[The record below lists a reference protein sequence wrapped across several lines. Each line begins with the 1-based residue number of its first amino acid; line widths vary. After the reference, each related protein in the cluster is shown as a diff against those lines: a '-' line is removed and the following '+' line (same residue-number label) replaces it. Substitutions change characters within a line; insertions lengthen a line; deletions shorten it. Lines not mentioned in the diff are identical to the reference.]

1 MLNKLIEH
9 DILLVN
15 MKGCAYVARPTK
27 DGLDY
32 FPLDVDTF
40 EDEKIEAIAGEFGI
54 KGELAVIKLLCAVYK
69 KGYFIVWNDLTKA
82 TLLKRLPGVSKELL
96 DHIVIRLVTWGF
108 FNEDLFN
115 SAKVLTSENI
125 QAVYF
130 EATKRRKS
138 PKPSKY
144 LINGSNNNS
153 SSVVNANINTQ
164 SKVKESKVNKSKVNN
179 KKQEKDFVEEL
190 SSSQQFIEHPFGS
203 DKLGELIAY
212 YSKNVSP
219 ATPINI
225 TDLEYDLND
234 FNGDLELMKDAVNI
248 CARENKRT
256 YNYFSGILKRWRA
269 TGVKTH
275 DDYLD
280 SERKWQEEKLSA
292 SKQTYRQPVRQEM
305 LPDWVDNP
313 IPEQKLSAEKQLEL
327 EKQLAETLGITLDE
341 LHEQQKE
348 NGL

>member
-1 MLNKLIEH
+1 M
-9 DILLVN
+9 
-15 MKGCAYVARPTK
+15 ARPTK

-32 FPLDVDTF
+32 FPFDVDMF

-54 KGELAVIKLLCAVYK
+54 KGELAVVKLLCAVYK

-82 TLLKRLPGVSKELL
+82 TLLKRLPGMSKELL
-96 DHIVIRLVTWGF
+96 DQIVIRLVTWEF
-108 FNEDLFN
+108 FHEDLFN
-115 SAKVLTSENI
+115 SAKVLTSKNI
-125 QAVYF
+125 QAIYF

-138 PKPSKY
+138 PKPTKY
-144 LINGSNNNS
+144 VINENNKYIQNE
-153 SSVVNANINTQ
+153 VNVDINAQ
-164 SKVKESKVNKSKVNN
+164 SKVKETKVNKSKVNN
-179 KKQEKDFVEEL
+179 KKQEKNFVEEL
-190 SSSQQFIEHPFGS
+190 SYSQQFIEHPFGS

-219 ATPINI
+219 ATPVNI

-280 SERKWQEEKLSA
+280 SERKWQEEKQTTP
-292 SKQTYRQPVRQEM
+292 KQSYYRQPVRQETM
-305 LPDWVDNP
+305 PDSVVNP
-313 IPEQKLSAEKQLEL
+313 VPEEKLSPEEQAKLDAEIAAFLNK
-327 EKQLAETLGITLDE
+327 GGG
-341 LHEQQKE
+341 
-348 NGL
+348 NG